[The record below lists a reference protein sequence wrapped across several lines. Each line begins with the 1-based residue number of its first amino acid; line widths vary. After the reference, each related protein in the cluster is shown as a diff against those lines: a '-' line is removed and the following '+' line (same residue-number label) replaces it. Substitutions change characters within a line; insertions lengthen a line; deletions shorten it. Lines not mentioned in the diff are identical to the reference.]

1 MTRAF
6 IIHVELDD
14 ATSPDELTLIADQ
27 LGDAVEDAGFIV
39 SASKPWATP
48 GEGDS
53 TLGAAFGALPL

>member
-14 ATSPDELTLIADQ
+14 ATSTDELTLIADQ

-39 SASKPWATP
+39 AGAKPWATP
-48 GEGDS
+48 GEGDAA
-53 TLGAAFGALPL
+53 LGAAIGGLPL